1 MHIAQTEKQIMIV
14 NSDDEDVDE
23 GVDILALSKTTT
35 STARTIEI

>member
-1 MHIAQTEKQIMIV
+1 MLFIFSLLVYV

-23 GVDILALSKTTT
+23 GVDFPALSKTTT